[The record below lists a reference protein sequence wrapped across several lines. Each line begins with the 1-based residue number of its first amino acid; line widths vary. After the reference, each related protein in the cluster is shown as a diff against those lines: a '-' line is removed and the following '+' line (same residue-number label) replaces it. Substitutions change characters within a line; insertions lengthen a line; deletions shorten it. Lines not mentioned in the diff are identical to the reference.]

1 MGKTHASLQQPK
13 RLQTE
18 DDTPRRVGV
27 EIELS
32 GLAFDTLVSHVADFF
47 SANATEESRYVHAI
61 ESDYGLFK
69 VELDSDPVKDFEIDT
84 GALPD
89 TLAEVADAALELMD
103 ATAEKIVPLEI
114 VGPPIAFTDL
124 GDIETL
130 CVYLRELG
138 AKGSRHALHYAFGL
152 QLNPEL
158 PALDARTLLGYM
170 RAFSLSYEWLKA
182 RQQVDISRKF
192 TTYIGPWPD
201 EYVLLIN
208 DPDYQPDIDQLIADY
223 IQHNPT
229 RNRALDMM
237 PLFAH
242 LRGALIEDKI
252 GDPRIKAR
260 PTLHY
265 RLPDCDIDNPEWSFA
280 HVWNDWVLID
290 DLAAD
295 DSRLAA
301 MADAWQA
308 HQRRD
313 VDKLLSRWE
322 KESAQWLMSP
332 TSP

>member
-1 MGKTHASLQQPK
+1 MGNSLLQPS
-13 RLQTE
+13 RLHT
-18 DDTPRRVGV
+18 DTGETRRVGV

-32 GLAFDTLVSHVADFF
+32 GLSFDTLVSHVADFF
-47 SANATEESRYVHAI
+47 SASAAEESRYVHAVK
-61 ESDYGLFK
+61 SDYGTFK
-69 VELDSDPVKDFEIDT
+69 VELDSDPVKDFEVNTD
-84 GALPD
+84 ALPEA
-89 TLAEVADAALELMD
+89 LADVADAALEWMD

-114 VGPPIAFTDL
+114 VGPPMAFTDL
-124 GDIETL
+124 DDIEKL
-130 CVYLRELG
+130 CVYLRDLG

-158 PALDARTLLGYM
+158 PSLDAATILGYM

-182 RQQVDISRKF
+182 RQQIDISRKF

-201 EYVLLIN
+201 DYVQQIN
-208 DPDYQPDIDQLIADY
+208 DSGYQPDIDQLIADY
-223 IQHNPT
+223 IHHNPT

-242 LRGALIEDKI
+242 LRGDLIEKKI

-290 DLAAD
+290 ELAAD
-295 DSRLAA
+295 QDRMAA
-301 MADAWQA
+301 MADAWRA

-313 VDKLLSRWE
+313 LDKLLSSWE
-322 KESAQWLMSP
+322 KESAQWLMS
-332 TSP
+332 TTDH